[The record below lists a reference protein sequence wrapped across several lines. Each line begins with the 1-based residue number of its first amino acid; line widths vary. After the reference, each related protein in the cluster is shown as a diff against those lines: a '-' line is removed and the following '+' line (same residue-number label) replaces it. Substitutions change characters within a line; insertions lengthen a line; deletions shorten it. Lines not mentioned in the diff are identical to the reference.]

1 VSLESGRKY
10 GFVASIIN
18 VIMPVVTIVLFVSL
32 LMYAFANLFAN
43 SSQTFSSTALFVAV
57 DISIAVIAISGLIL
71 FLLAMYR
78 LSKYYAEPAIFKN
91 VLYAFIINIA
101 VAIIG
106 WIIFSIYISSIIGQI
121 PSGGINTTATTTP
134 NASALLSLIFGFLIF
149 AFVAFIFFILC
160 AVLYWRA
167 FNKLAEKS
175 QIDDFK
181 TAGLLYLLGT
191 VLMIIL
197 VGAILIWVAWIYA
210 AQGFHKLKP
219 KPSLEPPIATPYT
232 LTPTPNV
239 TNSIYCANCGAEN
252 SPDAI
257 YCKNCGKL
265 VRANQT
271 NI

>member
-1 VSLESGRKY
+1 MSLESGKKY
-10 GFVASIIN
+10 GFIASMIN
-18 VIMPVVTIVLFVSL
+18 VVMPVVAVILVVSL
-32 LMYAFANLFAN
+32 LMYEFASLFAN
-43 SSQTFSSTALFVAV
+43 NIQTWSITAL
-57 DISIAVIAISGLIL
+57 SIALDIAIAAIAISGLIL
-71 FLLAMYR
+71 FLLAMHR
-78 LSKYYAEPAIFKN
+78 LSKYYNEPAIFKN
-91 VLYAFIINIA
+91 VLYASVINIA

-106 WIIFSIYISSIIGQI
+106 WIILSIYRSSIIGQI

-134 NASALLSLIFGFLIF
+134 NVSAFLNLIFAILIF
-149 AFVAFIFFILC
+149 AFIAFILFVSC
-160 AVLYWRA
+160 AILYWRA

-181 TAGLLYLLGT
+181 TAGLLYLLGS

-219 KPSLEPPIATPYT
+219 QPSATPYT
-232 LTPTPNV
+232 SNPAPNL

>member
-1 VSLESGRKY
+1 MSLESGKKY
-10 GFVASIIN
+10 GFIASMIN
-18 VIMPVVTIVLFVSL
+18 VIMPVVAVILVISV
-32 LMYAFANLFAN
+32 LMYEFAYLFAN
-43 SSQTFSSTALFVAV
+43 STQNWSITALSIAV
-57 DISIAVIAISGLIL
+57 DISIAVIAITGLIL
-71 FLLAMYR
+71 FLLAMHR

-106 WIIFSIYISSIIGQI
+106 WIILSVYTSSIIGHI
-121 PSGGINTTATTTP
+121 PSGGINTTAATTP
-134 NASALLSLIFGFLIF
+134 DMSAFASLIIAILAAAIIG
-149 AFVAFIFFILC
+149 FIFMVLC

-181 TAGLLYLLGT
+181 TAGLLYLLGS

-219 KPSLEPPIATPYT
+219 KPSLATPYT
-232 LTPTPNV
+232 LTPASNV
-239 TNSIYCANCGAEN
+239 TGSIYCANCGAEN
-252 SPDAI
+252 SPDGI
-257 YCKNCGKL
+257 YCKNCGKP
-265 VRANQT
+265 VRDNQT
-271 NI
+271 HLT